1 MTLITSEPVVA
12 PVVEAPA
19 VETLSIE
26 NPTYTAFAAGP
37 GGQSFVQKQLEL
49 PKLGL
54 FDVAVAIIC
63 CGVCYTDTMYAAM
76 AEGMVVGHEIVGR
89 VEFKGEAVT
98 NVDIGDTIGFGY
110 IRSTCLECQF
120 CLSGQENM
128 CPKRTTF
135 TDGIGGLANA
145 SVWDSRFVYKIPSS
159 IEPRHA
165 GPLTCAGAS
174 VFGALYGY
182 NISPTATIG
191 VVGLGGLGHLAIKFA
206 KAWGCKVVAISSSHE
221 KKRDALAFG
230 AHEFICTKDPITTTT
245 KMDYILNTHVGDLPW
260 ETFVSLLITNGTLI
274 NLGIAAKPSMEI
286 PYMPLLFNQLK
297 VVGSLVASRHVVN
310 KMFEFAA
317 RHNIKPEIEE
327 YDMTAKGCREGFKR
341 VTEQK
346 ARYRVVL
353 NVPRNLAL

>member
-1 MTLITSEPVVA
+1 MTLATESVA
-12 PVVEAPA
+12 PIVDAPA
-19 VETLSIE
+19 ADASTIDV
-26 NPTYTAFAAGP
+26 PTYTAFAAGP
-37 GGQSFVQKQLEL
+37 GGQSFIEKKLEL
-49 PKLGL
+49 PKL
-54 FDVAVAIIC
+54 VAVAIIC
-63 CGVCYTDTMYAAM
+63 CGVCYTDTMYASM
-76 AEGMVVGHEIVGR
+76 AEGLVVGHEIVGR
-89 VEFKGEAVT
+89 VEFKGESVT
-98 NVDIGDTIGFGY
+98 NVEIGDTIGFGY

-135 TDGIGGLANA
+135 SDGVGGLANA
-145 SVWDSRFVYKIPSS
+145 SVWDSRFVYKIPKE

-182 NISPTATIG
+182 SVSPTATVG

-206 KAWGCKVVAISSSHE
+206 KAWGCKVVAISSTHE
-221 KKRDALAFG
+221 KKNDALAFG
-230 AHEFICTKDPITTTT
+230 AHEFICTQDPITTTT

-260 ETFVSLLITNGTLI
+260 EVFVNLLITNGTLI

-286 PYMPLLFNQLK
+286 PYMPALFNQLK
-297 VVGSLVASRHVVN
+297 VVGSLVASRHVIN

-317 RHNIKPEIEE
+317 RHNITPEIEE
-327 YDMTAKGCREGFKR
+327 YDMTVKGCREGFKR

-353 NVPRNLAL
+353 NVPTSLAM

>member
-37 GGQSFVQKQLEL
+37 GGQSFVQKRLEL

-54 FDVAVAIIC
+54 FDGKTRSFTHPLHGHFTMHFVYTTFIDLTPCTPTLSLHPFHVVAVAIIC

-206 KAWGCKVVAISSSHE
+206 KAWGCKGNEHVFFLLFHFNLFFWE
-221 KKRDALAFG
+221 NDKKQMAVYCPEEMCECQSLSLFSLVREGGFRDSREHLAP
-230 AHEFICTKDPITTTT
+230 HS
-245 KMDYILNTHVGDLPW
+245 
-260 ETFVSLLITNGTLI
+260 VSIFF
-274 NLGIAAKPSMEI
+274 LGI
-286 PYMPLLFNQLK
+286 
-297 VVGSLVASRHVVN
+297 
-310 KMFEFAA
+310 FAA
-317 RHNIKPEIEE
+317 LNMDEFLEKRRCEE
-327 YDMTAKGCREGFKR
+327 
-341 VTEQK
+341 
-346 ARYRVVL
+346 
-353 NVPRNLAL
+353 